1 MAISKIIIVGAG
13 PSGCVL
19 ALLLANAGI
28 DVELLEASDKL
39 DDSPRAS
46 FYPWPA
52 VYELQR
58 AGLLPEVRERGYVV
72 SDGVSWRKVDGT
84 LLARMDTSAVPF
96 DRRLHG
102 LPLGKL
108 LQLTREH
115 LDRKPNA
122 KIRYQHKV
130 TKVDQSDAQAHVFVD
145 TPDGEK
151 TFSADYI
158 VGCDGANS
166 TIRRALF
173 GDDFPGRTWDQQIVA
188 TNVYYDISKYG
199 WGQGAFI
206 VDPEYF
212 CLVALLQ
219 PDGLYRVSYGETV
232 GLTREEYIA
241 RQPEKFRKI
250 LPGSPGPEDYK
261 LVTINPYK
269 IHQRCADSFRVG
281 RFLLAADAAHLCNP
295 FGGLGLTGGLV
306 DVGNLFDC
314 LNGIHQGLADDS
326 ILDRYSTVR
335 RDMWF
340 KIIDPVSSQNLRHLL
355 QDPDVAMKE
364 DPLFLERDKFSDPEF
379 VASLVTGI
387 NDIMYDF
394 TKEYKQSAAGH
405 DIGPSPH
412 NEAVVKGVAAVGA
425 D

>member
-1 MAISKIIIVGAG
+1 MAISKVLIVGAG
-13 PSGCVL
+13 PAGCVL

-28 DVELLEASDKL
+28 TVDLLEASDKL

-52 VYELQR
+52 VRELER

-84 LLARMDTSAVPF
+84 LMARMDTSAVPY

-108 LQLTREH
+108 LALTREH
-115 LDRKPNA
+115 LDRRPNA
-122 KIRYQHKV
+122 TIRYLHKV
-130 TKVDQSDAQAHVFVD
+130 SRIDNSQGSSARVFAD
-145 TPDGEK
+145 TPDGEQV
-151 TFSADYI
+151 FEADYI

-173 GDDFPGRTWDQQIVA
+173 GEEFPGRTWDEQIVA
-188 TNVYYDISKYG
+188 TNVYYDIAKHG

-206 VDPEYF
+206 VDPQHF
-212 CLVALLQ
+212 ALVALLQ
-219 PDGLYRVSYGETV
+219 KDGLYRVSYGEKV
-232 GLTREEYIA
+232 GLTREEYAA
-241 RQPEKFRKI
+241 RQPEKFRTI
-250 LPGSPGPEDYK
+250 LPGNPGPEDYK
-261 LVTINPYK
+261 LVSLNPYK
-269 IHQRCADSFRVG
+269 IHQRCAQSFRVG

-326 ILDRYSTVR
+326 ILDRYNEVR
-335 RDMWF
+335 RE
-340 KIIDPVSSQNLRHLL
+340 KYLNIIDPVSSQNLRHLL
-355 QDPDVAMKE
+355 QDPDVALKE
-364 DPLFLERDKFSDPEF
+364 DPLFQNMDMLKDPEA
-379 VASLVTGI
+379 VAKLVTGI
-387 NDIMYDF
+387 NDIMHDF
-394 TKEYKQSAAGH
+394 TKEYKTSNGISVETSKTLATAEVNMVLAS
-405 DIGPSPH
+405 D
-412 NEAVVKGVAAVGA
+412 
-425 D
+425 

>member
-1 MAISKIIIVGAG
+1 M
-13 PSGCVL
+13 

-28 DVELLEASDKL
+28 TVDLLEASDKL

-84 LLARMDTSAVPF
+84 LLAKMDVSGVPY
-96 DRRLHG
+96 DHRLHG

-115 LDRKPNA
+115 LDRNPNA
-122 KIRYQHKV
+122 KIRYLHKV
-130 TKVDQSDAQAHVFVD
+130 LKLDQSPKSAQVVVE
-145 TPDGEK
+145 TPDGEQ
-151 TFSADYI
+151 TFSADFI
-158 VGCDGANS
+158 IGCDGANS
-166 TIRRALF
+166 TIRRGLF
-173 GDDFPGRTWDQQIVA
+173 GEDFPGRTWDQQIVA
-188 TNVYYDISKYG
+188 TNVYYDISKHG

-206 VDPEYF
+206 VDPTYF

-250 LPGSPGPEDYK
+250 LPGSPGPDDYK

-295 FGGLGLTGGLV
+295 L
-306 DVGNLFDC
+306 
-314 LNGIHQGLADDS
+314 
-326 ILDRYSTVR
+326 
-335 RDMWF
+335 
-340 KIIDPVSSQNLRHLL
+340 
-355 QDPDVAMKE
+355 
-364 DPLFLERDKFSDPEF
+364 
-379 VASLVTGI
+379 
-387 NDIMYDF
+387 
-394 TKEYKQSAAGH
+394 
-405 DIGPSPH
+405 
-412 NEAVVKGVAAVGA
+412 
-425 D
+425 